1 MNEDKNKPGNQTT
14 LVTGVNIEKNQLLE
28 SAPRPSHRQS
38 FCTHDYGPYTIDLFK
53 GNTDCAGVTGTDEQR
68 DNNDL
73 KNKNLVADYSSEI
86 KQRPL
91 QEVTTGLVEILQ
103 DLDNEKRT

>member
-1 MNEDKNKPGNQTT
+1 MNEDKKKPGNQTT
-14 LVTGVNIEKNQLLE
+14 LVPGVNIGKNQLLE
-28 SAPRPSHRQS
+28 SAPRPSYRQS
-38 FCTHDYGPYTIDLFK
+38 FCTNDYGPYTIDLFK

-73 KNKNLVADYSSEI
+73 KDKNVVADYSSEI
-86 KQRPL
+86 KQRL
-91 QEVTTGLVEILQ
+91 RQEVTTGLVEILQ